1 MSVASAILAS
11 AALLLVAAG
20 AAKLIRP
27 SDGFAGLVGF
37 RVGPLLVRL
46 VGGVE
51 VAAGAAVLWLGG
63 PVSASAVG
71 LLYGVFALA
80 VGRARLAGAE
90 SCGCFGRLDAP
101 PSRIH
106 VVANL
111 ALAASSFAAAGADGA
126 AIPVIARALVA
137 SPAIGTALAVEVV
150 VLAGLALVTFTALP
164 EALAARTSR
173 ANTVEL
179 FRPVPAPHPG
189 DAIDSFRPVWA
200 RVVNDAVDL
209 LDADSAPRS
218 GKAGSSIPVRPR

>member
-1 MSVASAILAS
+1 MSVASAVLAS

-20 AAKLIRP
+20 AVKLIRP

-37 RVGPLLVRL
+37 RVGPLPVRML
-46 VGGVE
+46 GGAE

-63 PVSASAVG
+63 PVAASAVG

-80 VGRARLAGAE
+80 VGRALLAGAE

-126 AIPVIARALVA
+126 AIPMIARALVD
-137 SPAIGTALAVEVV
+137 SPAVGAALAVEVV

-164 EALAARTSR
+164 EALAARSSP
-173 ANTVEL
+173 ADAVEL
-179 FRPVPAPHPG
+179 FRPV
-189 DAIDSFRPVWA
+189 
-200 RVVNDAVDL
+200 
-209 LDADSAPRS
+209 SAPRS
-218 GKAGSSIPVRPR
+218 GRARSAIPVRPR

>member
-1 MSVASAILAS
+1 MSVASAILGS

-37 RVGPLLVRL
+37 RVGPLTVRL
-46 VGGVE
+46 LGGVE
-51 VAAGAAVLWLGG
+51 VAAGAGALWLGG
-63 PVSASAVG
+63 PVAASAVG
-71 LLYGVFALA
+71 LLYGLFALA
-80 VGRARLAGAE
+80 VVRALLAGAE
-90 SCGCFGRLDAP
+90 SCGCFGRLDTP

-126 AIPVIARALVA
+126 AIPVIARALVD
-137 SPAIGTALAVEVV
+137 SPAVGAALAVEVV

-164 EALAARTSR
+164 EALAARSSP
-173 ANTVEL
+173 ADAVEL
-179 FRPVPAPHPG
+179 FRPAPAPHPG
-189 DAIDSFRPVWA
+189 EAVDSFRPVS
-200 RVVNDAVDL
+200 V
-209 LDADSAPRS
+209 PRS